1 MGKWKL
7 LLCIY
12 NIDQDCSI
20 GYEMTSLKKDKS
32 QPCTTD
38 KHLQE
43 NRSAEVNRIFQTLNP
58 TRNLPSY
65 PKLKA
70 YRHEGGQTE
79 GQRVSG
85 RSRQSPRIMKET
97 RIRDKGRTATT
108 SRANDQHEGLVR
120 ACAPQKTSSTVA
132 REAPEQGKQFTAKK
146 YCYYSII
153 ITNILTIIITIAS
166 TTVISIHTIITTNTI
181 LLCYHITIMLLSCSY

>member
-1 MGKWKL
+1 M
-7 LLCIY
+7 
-12 NIDQDCSI
+12 
-20 GYEMTSLKKDKS
+20 
-32 QPCTTD
+32 
-38 KHLQE
+38 QE

-97 RIRDKGRTATT
+97 RIRDEGRTATT
-108 SRANDQHEGLVR
+108 SRANDRHEGLVR

-132 REAPEQGKQFTAKK
+132 REAPEQGKQFTAKQ
-146 YCYYSII
+146 YYYYSIIIII
-153 ITNILTIIITIAS
+153 ITNILTSIITIIAS
-166 TTVISIHTIITTNTI
+166 ITVITIHTIITMNTI
-181 LLCYHITIMLLSCSY
+181 LLCGHITIMLLSCSY